1 MVNDDEVLVEGSSR
15 QTVHVRDDDDAVSLK
30 EVAMMIMIMDTAHSR
45 RRRGT
50 PLQ

>member
-1 MVNDDEVLVEGSSR
+1 MVDEGAEGSSR

-30 EVAMMIMIMDTAHSR
+30 EVAMMMIMILDTAHSR
-45 RRRGT
+45 RGA

>member
-1 MVNDDEVLVEGSSR
+1 MVDEEAEGSSR

-30 EVAMMIMIMDTAHSR
+30 EVAMMIMILDTAHSR
-45 RRRGT
+45 RGT

>member
-1 MVNDDEVLVEGSSR
+1 MVDEEAEGSSR

-30 EVAMMIMIMDTAHSR
+30 EVAMMMIMILILDTAHSR
-45 RRRGT
+45 RGA